1 LFPLCHG
8 YFSFSTGGV
17 AQDMK
22 HIVSLVIALSM
33 LWLLNSG
40 HYSPL
45 VLFLGAASVALVVFI
60 TLAFEIIDRE
70 YYPIHITFRLIPYW
84 GWLFKELVLA
94 NIDVAKRVW
103 IGKKAIYPVVKT
115 LPVSQSTDMGKV
127 IYANSITLTPGTITV
142 ELAENE
148 ITVHA
153 LTLEGMEALESGEMD
168 RRVKEIE

>member
-1 LFPLCHG
+1 
-8 YFSFSTGGV
+8 
-17 AQDMK
+17 MK
-22 HIVSLVIALSM
+22 HIISLMIALSL

-40 HYSPL
+40 HYTPL
-45 VLFLGAASVALVVFI
+45 ILFLGAISVALVVYI
-60 TLAFEIIDRE
+60 TLVIEIIDE
-70 YYPIHITFRLIPYW
+70 ETYPVHITLRLIPYW

-142 ELAENE
+142 DLAENE
-148 ITVHA
+148 LTVHS
-153 LTLEGMEALESGEMD
+153 LTPAGMDALESGEMD
-168 RRVKEIE
+168 RRVKEVE

>member
-1 LFPLCHG
+1 
-8 YFSFSTGGV
+8 
-17 AQDMK
+17 MK
-22 HIVSLVIALSM
+22 HIISLVIALSF

-45 VLFLGAASVALVVFI
+45 ILFLGVISVALVVFI
-60 TLAFEIIDRE
+60 TLVIEIIDRE
-70 YYPIHITFRLIPYW
+70 SYPVHITFRIFPYW
-84 GWLFKELVLA
+84 GWLLKELVLA

-103 IGKKAIYPVVKT
+103 IGKKSIYPVVKT

-142 ELAENE
+142 DLTDNEL
-148 ITVHA
+148 TVHA
-153 LTLEGMEALESGEMD
+153 LTREGMEALESGEMD